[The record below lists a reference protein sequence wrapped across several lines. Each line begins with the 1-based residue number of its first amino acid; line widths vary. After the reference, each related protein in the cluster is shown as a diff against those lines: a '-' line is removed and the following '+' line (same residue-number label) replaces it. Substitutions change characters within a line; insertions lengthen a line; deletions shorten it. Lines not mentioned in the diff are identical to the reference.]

1 MKIKNKFLI
10 VFLVAFAITIIP
22 NLFIIR
28 GDVLAWLPFP
38 FWTALSILRFI
49 VLLGLFVVVVHLWII
64 KPLNLIAKSL
74 SLNDP
79 DLVNDIARRRDE
91 IGRIGVLLQQFF
103 KQTKELTSV
112 IADNSKALEEV
123 AKSEAQLKKSK
134 IEITHSLNKQ
144 LEANRLK
151 SQFISLVSHEFRTP
165 LAAIS
170 SNIQLLHRYE
180 DKWPHKK
187 KTVVLKRIQEGIQI
201 MINLLEE
208 ITLLSRDHSGRL
220 FVYPEEFQ
228 LNHFILDLIT
238 ELKKNSELPL
248 NLELHVNEKAA
259 LITSDKEFLRQILSH
274 LIINACKF
282 NPEKNPV
289 NVKITRDNNHI
300 EIEIVDQGIGIPHGD
315 LEHIWEPFIRGQNSG
330 DYPGSGLGLA
340 IVKRCVDLLEGSIQI
355 RSTENAGTNVEVKL
369 PVKST
374 IINRDEHNSSY

>member
-49 VLLGLFVVVVHLWII
+49 VLLGLFVVAVHLWII

-74 SLNDP
+74 SLNNP
-79 DLVNDIARRRDE
+79 DLVNDITRRRDE

-103 KQTKELTSV
+103 EQTRELTTV
-112 IADNSKALEEV
+112 ISDKSKALEEV
-123 AKSEAQLKKSK
+123 AQSEAHLKESK
-134 IEITHSLNKQ
+134 IEITQSLNKQ
-144 LEANRLK
+144 QEANRIK

-208 ITLLSRDHSGRL
+208 ITLLSKDQSGRL

-228 LNHFILDLIT
+228 LKHFIVDLID

-248 NLELHVNEKAA
+248 NLEINVNEETPH
-259 LITSDKEFLRQILSH
+259 ITSDKELLRQILSH
-274 LIINACKF
+274 LIINAWKF

-289 NVKITRDNNHI
+289 NVKITRDNNY
-300 EIEIVDQGIGIPHGD
+300 IEIVISDQGIGIPQRD